1 MEQQVESPPTEMVFG
16 NVRINMAT
24 FAVFVRDKAVDLTFY
39 EFELLKLLCR
49 EVDRIVNYDALCQGL
64 WHSIGQ
70 RERRRLSVA
79 ICRLRSKLDASW
91 PYKVETV
98 RGRGYG
104 FIASQV
110 SPAQG

>member
-1 MEQQVESPPTEMVFG
+1 MEQQVEAQLDETVYG
-16 NVRINMAT
+16 NVRVNTAT

-39 EFELLKLLCR
+39 EFELLRLLCR
-49 EVDRIVNYDALCQGL
+49 EVDRIVKYDTLCQSL

-79 ICRLRSKLDASW
+79 ICRLRSKLEASW

-104 FIASQV
+104 FIASQA

>member
-1 MEQQVESPPTEMVFG
+1 MEHEIESPPSQAVYG
-16 NVRINMAT
+16 NVRIDMAT
-24 FAVFVRDKAVDLTFY
+24 FAVFVRDKAVDLTFF

-79 ICRLRSKLDASW
+79 ICRLRSKLAASW
-91 PYKVETV
+91 PYHVETV

-104 FIASQV
+104 FIATQA